1 MNLNLVYSE
10 LKLIFSHDPRAK
22 IFICKGFC
30 TVDTRTLS
38 AVRFHLFHNA
48 QIIVDEKQM
57 KNPLDIQ
64 QKISA
69 IKHTKSLHIQ
79 GIFLVLNKT

>member
-1 MNLNLVYSE
+1 MTLGNPKLSDSNLLFLY
-10 LKLIFSHDPRAK
+10 FSWSKQAL
-22 IFICKGFC
+22 
-30 TVDTRTLS
+30 DTRTLS

-48 QIIVDEKQM
+48 QIIVDEKQV

>member
-1 MNLNLVYSE
+1 MTLGNPKLSDSNLLFLLVKTST
-10 LKLIFSHDPRAK
+10 
-22 IFICKGFC
+22 

-48 QIIVDEKQM
+48 QIIVDEKQV

-69 IKHTKSLHIQ
+69 IKHTKSLRIQ
-79 GIFLVLNKT
+79 GIILVLNKT